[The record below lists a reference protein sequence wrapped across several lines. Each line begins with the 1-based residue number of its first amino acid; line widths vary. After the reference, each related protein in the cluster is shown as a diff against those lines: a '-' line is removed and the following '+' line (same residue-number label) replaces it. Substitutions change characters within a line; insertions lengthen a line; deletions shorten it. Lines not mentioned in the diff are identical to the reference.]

1 MRLKLDR
8 KWTEQLLA
16 WPESGMGY
24 QLVDV
29 KMSDG
34 RELRRAVVLNAE
46 WLELPGNL
54 AGTEISD
61 LRVHKNPSDDLPT
74 HGR

>member
-8 KWTEQLLA
+8 KWTEQLLV

-29 KMSDG
+29 TLRDG
-34 RELRRAVVLNAE
+34 RELKQVVVLNAE
-46 WLELPGNL
+46 WLDIPDEF
-54 AGTEISD
+54 AGTDIAD
-61 LRVHKNPSDDLPT
+61 VRLHRDH
-74 HGR
+74 H